1 MQSSSLSLAAPSDAL
16 VTSLRAS
23 ASELAMLDTAL
34 ACVAAFCAIMSLA
47 AILNAIK
54 NTHEVIHAP
63 RAVFSRLKTPI
74 IACAVS
80 SCLSIALYCVCHAGD
95 VKDTMLSVA
104 LIASIISLIVVCI
117 AMAILGFSI
126 ERGEKQ
132 YDADDVDNNT
142 DDNTDTS
149 DASDAVTTT
158 TFDDTTTPTDNMP
171 QNTDAYPVSLAPN
184 SSVSSNPGAYDAT
197 DVHTNNDDDNM
208 PTIS

>member
-1 MQSSSLSLAAPSDAL
+1 MQLPSTPLAAPSDAL

-34 ACVAAFCAIMSLA
+34 ACMTAFCAIMSLA
-47 AILNAIK
+47 AILNAVK
-54 NTHEVIHAP
+54 NTREAIHAP
-63 RAVFSRLKTPI
+63 RAVFSRLKAPI

-95 VKDTMLSVA
+95 VKDTMLTVA
-104 LIASIISLIVVCI
+104 LIASIISLLVVCI

-132 YDADDVDNNT
+132 SDANNDT
-142 DDNTDTS
+142 NDNTDTS
-149 DASDAVTTT
+149 DASDAVPTT
-158 TFDDTTTPTDNMP
+158 TFDDTTTPTDNMLE
-171 QNTDAYPVSLAPN
+171 NTDAYPVSLTPN

-197 DVHTNNDDDNM
+197 DVHTNNDTDNM

>member
-1 MQSSSLSLAAPSDAL
+1 MQPSSSSLAAPSDAF

-47 AILNAIK
+47 AILNAVK
-54 NTHEVIHAP
+54 NTREVIHAP
-63 RAVFSRLKTPI
+63 RVVFSRLKAPI

-95 VKDTMLSVA
+95 VKNTMLTVA
-104 LIASIISLIVVCI
+104 LIASIISLLVVVI

-132 YDADDVDNNT
+132 YDT
-142 DDNTDTS
+142 DDNTDMS
-149 DASDAVTTT
+149 DASNAVHSSA
-158 TFDDTTTPTDNMP
+158 FDDTTTPTDNMLENTNTYP
-171 QNTDAYPVSLAPN
+171 VSHTTTNTASFNTDAHDTTNVY
-184 SSVSSNPGAYDAT
+184 
-197 DVHTNNDDDNM
+197 TNNNTDNM
-208 PTIS
+208 PSIS